1 MLEKSKFGSLLGSIG
16 AVSGLVYS
24 MKKGKGVGQTFLF
37 TLGFGVAGLI
47 LGNSLSKF
55 YEN

>member
-1 MLEKSKFGSLLGSIG
+1 MLDKSKFGSLLGSIG

-37 TLGFGVAGLI
+37 TLGFGIAGLI
-47 LGNSLSKF
+47 LGNSINKF
-55 YEN
+55 YE